1 MLSLLPKLPFYWT
14 FRRLG
19 WPRMLPF
26 SIVVSVSFRC
36 NSKCKT
42 CDVWRKPND
51 DLSVE
56 EWDRV
61 FAKMG
66 RGPLYITFTGG
77 EPFLRQDTDEMVLSA
92 CHHCRPAVVTI
103 PTNGILTKRIIDQVD
118 RICTGAPH
126 TKIGI
131 NLSLDGVG
139 EEHDE
144 IRKVPGNWKKAIE
157 TWDAL
162 KDLQRRHQNLVLT
175 THTVVSKFNL
185 DRFFEIY
192 AGLQFLEPDSYITE
206 VAEERVE
213 LDTIGWNIT
222 PEPDDYAPVADFL
235 SQQARQRPV
244 RGIARITQGFRAEYY
259 QLAKR
264 ILYERRQVIPCY
276 ASWASGHIAPNGD
289 IWSCCI
295 RAEPVGNLRDHD
307 YDIRPVWFGDH
318 MAALRKSIYGG
329 ECACPMA
336 NASYANMLLHVPTV
350 AQVVS
355 SVIQQPATGESEH
368 QEIGESAIRTPGQM
382 SGTHR

>member
-1 MLSLLPKLPFYWT
+1 MFGLLPKLPFYWT
-14 FRRLG
+14 FRRFD

-51 DLSVE
+51 DMTVK

-77 EPFLRQDTDEMVLSA
+77 EPFLRKDTAEMVLSA
-92 CHHCRPAVVTI
+92 CQHCRPAVVTV
-103 PTNGILTKRIIDQVD
+103 PTNGILTQRITDQVD
-118 RICTGAPH
+118 RMCAGAPH
-126 TKIGI
+126 TQIGI
-131 NLSLDGVG
+131 NLSLDGIG
-139 EEHDE
+139 KEHDE
-144 IRKVPGNWKKAIE
+144 IRKVPGNWNKAME
-157 TWDAL
+157 TWEAL
-162 KDLQRRHQNLVLT
+162 KELQGHHKNLVLT

-185 DRFFEIY
+185 HRFFEIY
-192 AGLQFLEPDSYITE
+192 TGLEFLEPDSYITE

-222 PEPDDYAPVADFL
+222 PEPEDYAPVADFL
-235 SQQARQRPV
+235 SRHARQHPV
-244 RGIARITQGFRAEYY
+244 RGLARVTQAFRAEYY
-259 QLAKR
+259 QLAKH

-276 ASWASGHIAPNGD
+276 AGWASGHIAPNGD

-295 RAEPVGNLRDHD
+295 RAEPVGNLREHD
-307 YDIRPVWFGDH
+307 YDIRPIWFSQR
-318 MAALRKSIYGG
+318 MATLRKSIYAG

-336 NASYANMLLHVPTV
+336 NASYANMLLHPLTIAKV
-350 AQVVS
+350 AS
-355 SVIQQPATGESEH
+355 SVIRQPKIKESRNQRIGEAEFRATGH
-368 QEIGESAIRTPGQM
+368 M
-382 SGTHR
+382 

>member
-1 MLSLLPKLPFYWT
+1 MLNLIPKLPFYWT
-14 FRRLG
+14 FRRFG

-51 DLSVE
+51 DMTVE

-77 EPFLRQDTDEMVLSA
+77 EPFLRKDTAEMVLSA

-103 PTNGILTKRIIDQVD
+103 PTNGILTKRIVDQVD
-118 RICTGAPH
+118 RICADAPH

-131 NLSLDGVG
+131 NLSLDGIG

-157 TWDAL
+157 TWQAL
-162 KDLQRRHQNLVLT
+162 KELQARHENLVLT

-213 LDTIGWNIT
+213 LDTMGWNIT
-222 PEPDDYAPVADFL
+222 PEPNDYAPVADFL
-235 SQQARQRPV
+235 SQQARRRPV
-244 RGIARITQGFRAEYY
+244 HGIARITQGFRAEYY

-276 ASWASGHIAPNGD
+276 AGWASGHIAPNGD

-295 RAEPVGNLRDHD
+295 RAEPVGNLRDHG
-307 YDIRPVWFGDH
+307 YDIRPIWFGER
-318 MAALRKSIYGG
+318 MATLRESIYAA

-336 NASYANMLLHVPTV
+336 NASYANMLLHPPTI
-350 AQVVS
+350 AKVVS
-355 SVIQQPATGESEH
+355 SVIQHKSSQESHPEVGESGVEV
-368 QEIGESAIRTPGQM
+368 TGQI
-382 SGTHR
+382 

>member
-1 MLSLLPKLPFYWT
+1 MTVK
-14 FRRLG
+14 
-19 WPRMLPF
+19 
-26 SIVVSVSFRC
+26 
-36 NSKCKT
+36 
-42 CDVWRKPND
+42 
-51 DLSVE
+51 

-61 FAKMG
+61 FAKIG

-77 EPFLRQDTDEMVLSA
+77 EPFLRRDTDDMVLSA

-103 PTNGILTKRIIDQVD
+103 PTNGILTKRIVDQVH
-118 RICTGAPH
+118 RICTGAPD

-144 IRKVPGNWKKAIE
+144 IRKVPGNWKKALE
-157 TWDAL
+157 TWKAL
-162 KDLQRRHQNLVLT
+162 RKLQRRHQNLVLT

-185 DRFFEIY
+185 HRFFEIY
-192 AGLQFLEPDSYITE
+192 AGLEFLEPDSYITE

-222 PEPDDYAPVADFL
+222 PEPNEYAPVADFL
-235 SQQARQRPV
+235 SQQARQRQV
-244 RGIARITQGFRAEYY
+244 GGIARVTQGFRAEYY

-276 ASWASGHIAPNGD
+276 AGWASGHIAPNGD

-295 RAEPVGNLRDHD
+295 RAEPIGNLREHK
-307 YDIRPVWFGDH
+307 YDIRPIWFGER
-318 MAALRKSIYGG
+318 MADLRKSIYAG

-336 NASYANMLLHVPTV
+336 NASYSNMLLHPPTV
-350 AQVVS
+350 ARVVS
-355 SVIQQPATGESEH
+355 SLARHPAAQQANQETGETEIKATGH
-368 QEIGESAIRTPGQM
+368 V
-382 SGTHR
+382 

>member
-1 MLSLLPKLPFYWT
+1 MLSLLPKLPLYWS
-14 FRRLG
+14 FRRFG
-19 WPRMLPF
+19 WPRLLPF

-51 DLSVE
+51 DLSLD
-56 EWDRV
+56 EWERV
-61 FAKMG
+61 FAKLG

-77 EPFLRQDTDEMVLSA
+77 EPFLRKDTADMVLSA
-92 CHHCRPAVVTI
+92 CQHCRPDVVTI
-103 PTNGILTKRIIDQVD
+103 PTNGILTQRIIEGVD
-118 RICTGAPH
+118 RICAGAPYS
-126 TKIGI
+126 KIGI
-131 NLSLDGVG
+131 NLSLDGIG

-144 IRKVPGNWKKAIE
+144 IRQVPGNWKKAMQ

-162 KDLQRRHQNLVLT
+162 KQLRTRHQNLVLT

-185 DRFFEIY
+185 HRFFEIY

-213 LDTIGWNIT
+213 LATIGWNIT
-222 PEPDDYAPVADFL
+222 PEPDDYAPIADFL
-235 SQQARQRPV
+235 SQQARQQPV
-244 RGIARITQGFRAEYY
+244 SGIARVTQAFRAEYY

-276 ASWASGHIAPNGD
+276 AGWASAHIAPNGD

-295 RAEPVGNLRDHD
+295 RAEPVGNLRQHN
-307 YDIRPVWFGDH
+307 YDIRPIWFGER
-318 MAALRKSIYGG
+318 MTVLRRSIYAG

-336 NASYANMLLHVPTV
+336 NASYANMVLHPITIAKV
-350 AQVVS
+350 ASGVLR
-355 SVIQQPATGESEH
+355 QPMTREPS
-368 QEIGESAIRTPGQM
+368 QAIRKSKAGVAAP
-382 SGTHR
+382 SR

>member
-1 MLSLLPKLPFYWT
+1 MLTLLPKLPLYWT
-14 FRRLG
+14 FRRFG

-26 SIVVSVSFRC
+26 SVVVSVSFRC

-51 DLSVE
+51 DMTVE
-56 EWDRV
+56 EWDHV

-66 RGPLYITFTGG
+66 QGPLYITFTGG
-77 EPFLRQDTDEMVLSA
+77 EPFLRKDTAEMVLSA
-92 CHHCRPAVVTI
+92 CHHCRPAVVTV

-118 RICTGAPH
+118 RICAAAPY

-131 NLSLDGVG
+131 NLSLDGIG

-144 IRKVPGNWKKAIE
+144 IRKVPGNWNKAME

-162 KDLQRRHQNLVLT
+162 KELQRDHKNLVLT

-185 DRFFEIY
+185 HRFFEIY

-213 LDTIGWNIT
+213 LDTIGWDIT

-235 SQQARQRPV
+235 SQHARQQPV
-244 RGIARITQGFRAEYY
+244 RGLARITQAFRAEYY

-276 ASWASGHIAPNGD
+276 AGWASGHIAPNGD

-295 RAEPVGNLRDHD
+295 RAEPVGNLREHN
-307 YDIRPVWFGDH
+307 YDIRSIWFGER
-318 MAALRKSIYGG
+318 MATLRKSIYAG

-336 NASYANMLLHVPTV
+336 NASYANMLLHPPTV
-350 AQVVS
+350 ARVATSVVGRS
-355 SVIQQPATGESEH
+355 TSRESRNQGIEKA
-368 QEIGESAIRTPGQM
+368 EVRPLGVYRRG
-382 SGTHR
+382 

>member
-1 MLSLLPKLPFYWT
+1 
-14 FRRLG
+14 
-19 WPRMLPF
+19 MLPF

-51 DLSVE
+51 DMTVE

-77 EPFLRQDTDEMVLSA
+77 EPFLRTDTDEMVLSA
-92 CHHCRPAVVTI
+92 CQHCRPAVVTI

-118 RICTGAPH
+118 RICAGAPN
-126 TKIGI
+126 TTIGI
-131 NLSLDGVG
+131 NLSLDGIG
-139 EEHDE
+139 EEHDQ
-144 IRKVPGNWKKAIE
+144 IRKVPGNWKKALE

-162 KDLQRRHQNLVLT
+162 KDLQERHQNLMLT

-192 AGLQFLEPDSYITE
+192 AGLQFMAPDSYITE

-213 LDTIGWNIT
+213 LDTVGWNIT

-235 SQQARQRPV
+235 SQQARGRPV

-259 QLAKR
+259 QLAKS
-264 ILYERRQVIPCY
+264 ILYEQRQVIPCY
-276 ASWASGHIAPNGD
+276 AGWASGHIAPNGD

-295 RAEPVGNLRDHD
+295 RAEPVGNLRDHN
-307 YDIRPVWFGDH
+307 YDIRPIWFGER
-318 MAALRKSIYGG
+318 MAALRNSIYVG

-336 NASYANMLLHVPTV
+336 NASYANMLLHPPTV
-350 AQVVS
+350 AKVVS
-355 SVIQQPATGESEH
+355 SLIGQPAIRELGN
-368 QEIGESAIRTPGQM
+368 QEIGETGARMPGQM
-382 SGTHR
+382 SGISQQRPHP